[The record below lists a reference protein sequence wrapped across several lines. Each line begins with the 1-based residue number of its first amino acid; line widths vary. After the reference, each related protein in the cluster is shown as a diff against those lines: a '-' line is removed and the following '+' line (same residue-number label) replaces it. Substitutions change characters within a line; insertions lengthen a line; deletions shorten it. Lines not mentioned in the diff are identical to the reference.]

1 MATEGGVGDWE
12 EEAIARTVNFAEVV
26 TRVVGDPPEM

>member
-12 EEAIARTVNFAEVV
+12 EEAIARTVNFVEVV